1 MARVTLPRAR
11 FTSMWTSSASSRA
24 LVVRAVTWR
33 RATRASGARVVVASA
48 ASELSLCAR
57 GENLPHPDKTVKG
70 GEDAWFARV
79 ARASD
84 GGACGVADGVG
95 GFNDQGVDPGL
106 YARVLAYEALG
117 AMERDEATTPREAMT
132 EAQRRTKLPGAAT
145 MCVVRLDG
153 DRLTCANVGDSGFR
167 VVRSG
172 AVVSASTAQQHYF
185 NCPFQ
190 LAYEELAKDG
200 DSASDAE
207 LYDIV
212 VREGDIVVLGSDG
225 LFDNVFDEEI
235 ASVVSRAFAGAGDA
249 SSKSQAAAK
258 ALVKV
263 AREHASDKKYDS
275 PYAREMA
282 KSETD
287 KGGAPKP
294 VGLFGGFQQM
304 LGGGNLGGKMDDIT
318 VIVAGVVRTASSQ
331 SELASASAQCEEN
344 TKALAKARGLA
355 AVEEVKV
362 ARTVA
367 LRKEMDAAFKEK
379 VAESEKKAV
388 AAANAKTE
396 FTREQVESMDAPTLR
411 KLLQERGLPSSGKID
426 KLRDRLAEVKAL

>member
-1 MARVTLPRAR
+1 MVASVTGARARASPVAPRAR
-11 FTSMWTSSASSRA
+11 TRDASRGRVA
-24 LVVRAVTWR
+24 VV
-33 RATRASGARVVVASA
+33 TRASA
-48 ASELSLCAR
+48 LSLCAR
-57 GENLPHPDKTVKG
+57 GENVPHPDKMVKG

-117 AMERDEATTPREAMT
+117 AMERDGTTTPVEAMA

-167 VVRSG
+167 VVRAG
-172 AVVSASTAQQHYF
+172 TVVSASTAQQHYF

-207 LYDIV
+207 LYDVV
-212 VREGDIVVLGSDG
+212 VREGDVVVLGSDG

-249 SSKSQAAAK
+249 SSKSQAAAQ

-263 AREHASDKKYDS
+263 ARDHASDKKYDS

-318 VIVAGVVRTASSQ
+318 VIVAGVVRTENAQ

-367 LRKEMDAAFKEK
+367 LRKEMDAAFREK
-379 VAESEKKAV
+379 VAESEKKV
-388 AAANAKTE
+388 AAVANAKTE

-426 KLRDRLAEVKAL
+426 KLRERLAEVKAL